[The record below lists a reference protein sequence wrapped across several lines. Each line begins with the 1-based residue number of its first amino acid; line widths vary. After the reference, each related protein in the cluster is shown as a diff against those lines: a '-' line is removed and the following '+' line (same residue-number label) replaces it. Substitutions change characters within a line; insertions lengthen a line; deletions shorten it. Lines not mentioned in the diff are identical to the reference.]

1 MTDQDFRDRK
11 ENRKHNI
18 GNRKKKSPS
27 DISEE
32 QRFLSKSKKAFRNK
46 KQEIREEEIWED
58 WNEDY

>member
-18 GNRKKKSPS
+18 GKKKKSPS